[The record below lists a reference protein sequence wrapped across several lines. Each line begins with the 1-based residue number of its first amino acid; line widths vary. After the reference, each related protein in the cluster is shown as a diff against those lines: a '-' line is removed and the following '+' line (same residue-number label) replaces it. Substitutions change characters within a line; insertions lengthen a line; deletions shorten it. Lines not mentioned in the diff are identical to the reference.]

1 LSQRVYDRLK
11 SLDPGPN
18 VPAFSIAAAAG
29 QSAQQV
35 FTRASGQ
42 PLTQGVAGL
51 YSRTFMQQALRPRSQ
66 DVLRQFTEES
76 GWVLGAEKST
86 TPEKLPASLQAEI
99 EQLYLVDYAQVW
111 DEYLR
116 DVRLVK
122 SDSVARNAQVAQVL
136 GRPDSPLVALL
147 TGFEREVSV
156 LRSGAGTTPRAVD
169 GAASGDAFDAL
180 TKFVTGQPSALQETV
195 GLLAKLGAHLASVE
209 DAEKRRAAPPA
220 SDVTRDLATFA
231 PRAPDPVRG
240 MLMQL
245 ATTSAGQVFAA
256 RREEVVRQLGAEV
269 TAPCTRALGAR
280 FPLAPT
286 ADEEISRQDFARVF
300 ATGGLIDAFFQRQL
314 APYVDTSGATWGFY
328 KPDGTIEPAESL
340 QAFQRAQTIRDAFF
354 TDGGKTL
361 GMRLE
366 FRLLEMDSGVGSMS
380 LDVDGQVLRFT
391 RDSKQPQAL
400 RWPGPNASGNSSFVQ
415 VRMFSNT
422 PGAGEAP
429 PFEGQ
434 WALLRLFS
442 RLRSEPGTT
451 PDRVSVT
458 FNVVG
463 RKARFEVK
471 SPTQSNPVRLTALE
485 QFQCP
490 QRL

>member
-1 LSQRVYDRLK
+1 EGLRRHLDGLLAGGEVGAPARADRELIEKSRTLVASVPLSQRVYDRLK

-180 TKFVTGQPSALQETV
+180 TKFV
-195 GLLAKLGAHLASVE
+195 
-209 DAEKRRAAPPA
+209 
-220 SDVTRDLATFA
+220 
-231 PRAPDPVRG
+231 
-240 MLMQL
+240 
-245 ATTSAGQVFAA
+245 
-256 RREEVVRQLGAEV
+256 
-269 TAPCTRALGAR
+269 
-280 FPLAPT
+280 
-286 ADEEISRQDFARVF
+286 
-300 ATGGLIDAFFQRQL
+300 
-314 APYVDTSGATWGFY
+314 
-328 KPDGTIEPAESL
+328 
-340 QAFQRAQTIRDAFF
+340 
-354 TDGGKTL
+354 
-361 GMRLE
+361 
-366 FRLLEMDSGVGSMS
+366 
-380 LDVDGQVLRFT
+380 
-391 RDSKQPQAL
+391 
-400 RWPGPNASGNSSFVQ
+400 
-415 VRMFSNT
+415 
-422 PGAGEAP
+422 
-429 PFEGQ
+429 
-434 WALLRLFS
+434 
-442 RLRSEPGTT
+442 
-451 PDRVSVT
+451 
-458 FNVVG
+458 
-463 RKARFEVK
+463 
-471 SPTQSNPVRLTALE
+471 
-485 QFQCP
+485 
-490 QRL
+490 